1 MFVRTQSH
9 GSRTYLL
16 IVDNK
21 RVDGKVMQRVLFRL
35 GRLDQL
41 LARGQLDSLI
51 QSLGRFSEKLSVLGA
66 HAQGDSIATRSARI
80 GPALLFERLWQA
92 CSIGKVLTTLLADRR
107 FEFSVER
114 AIFLTVLHRLF
125 APGSDRAAEKWKDDY
140 EIEGV
145 ADLELHHLYRAMAWL
160 GEVLAE
166 DQQDGA
172 TPFSPRTNK
181 DLIEEELF
189 ARRRDLFSDLDIVFF
204 DTTSIYFE
212 GQGGETIGPHGHLKD
227 HRPDLKQMV
236 VGMVLDRNGNPVCSE
251 LWPGNTADV
260 KSLVPIVE
268 RLRNRFGIGSVSI
281 VADRGM
287 ISAET
292 LAEIERRKWSYILGV
307 RMRSSTEAKAV
318 VAHAGRYAEVHAKSD
333 KRNDPSPLK
342 VKEVWVEDA
351 RRYVVCVNEDQA
363 AKDRHDREAVVAA
376 LRNALRQ
383 GDKSLAGNKGYRKY
397 LRAAGKQFAVDEDK
411 IEEEAR
417 YDGKWVLTTN
427 MDLPPAEVA
436 LRYKQLW
443 MVEDVFRSMK
453 SLLDTR
459 PIYHKCDETIR
470 GHVFCSFLA
479 LLLRKKLEDRLARKE
494 WKLEWA
500 DVIRDLGNIV
510 EMEVAINGKGYVFR
524 GQTPG
529 VAGKV
534 FQACG
539 VALPPTLR
547 VC

>member
-212 GQGGETIGPHGHLKD
+212 GQGGETIGQHGHSKD

-268 RLRNRFGIGSVSI
+268 RLRNRFGIGSVAI

-318 VAHAGRYAEVHAKSD
+318 VARAGRYAEVHAKSD

-479 LLLRKKLEDRLARKE
+479 LLLRKELEDRLARKQ
-494 WKLEWA
+494 WIA
-500 DVIRDLGNIV
+500 
-510 EMEVAINGKGYVFR
+510 
-524 GQTPG
+524 
-529 VAGKV
+529 
-534 FQACG
+534 
-539 VALPPTLR
+539 
-547 VC
+547 